1 MEHHLKES
9 SLNNSMSLDSAQLN
23 RRQRT
28 NRLD

>member
-9 SLNNSMSLDSAQLN
+9 NNTNSILLDNVQSY